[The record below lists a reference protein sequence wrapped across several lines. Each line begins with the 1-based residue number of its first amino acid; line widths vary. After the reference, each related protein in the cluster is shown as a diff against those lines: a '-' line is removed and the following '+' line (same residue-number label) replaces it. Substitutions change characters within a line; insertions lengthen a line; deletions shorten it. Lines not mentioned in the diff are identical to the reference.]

1 MTTLESTTMEE
12 LQIEKL
18 KLFEWLAQL
27 NDPESLKKVIALK
40 QEIDLSDYEEVF
52 PKMTVEQLHKNI
64 AKSEADI
71 KAGRFTD
78 IESVELEN
86 WD

>member
-40 QEIDLSDYEEVF
+40 QEIDLSDYDEVF
-52 PKMTVEQLHKNI
+52 PKLTQEDLIARAEESNRNIEQG
-64 AKSEADI
+64 DVY
-71 KAGRFTD
+71 D
-78 IESVELEN
+78 IESVEKEI
-86 WD
+86 W